1 MRVSIR
7 NSKKLPSGSSYVSQ
21 MWSRWCAISCEWF
34 R

>member
-7 NSKKLPSGSSYVSQ
+7 NSKKLVHMCPRY